1 MNRFFTTAVAAT
13 LVAVGAHAQTSVAP
27 TAPAPSATTA
37 PAPSVTTTLPTTT
50 APAGAPLPG
59 SNSFTE
65 AQASARI
72 VELGYTDVKGMIKD
86 SAGIWRGTAMKD
98 GKSQNVALDF
108 KGNIVVG
115 QN

>member
-1 MNRFFTTAVAAT
+1 MNKLIYTTLAAS
-13 LVAVGAHAQTSVAP
+13 LIALSAQAQTTTTP
-27 TAPAPSATTA
+27 TAPAPSATTPV
-37 PAPSVTTTLPTTT
+37 PAATPAAKLPD
-50 APAGAPLPG
+50 AGAPLPG

-65 AQASARI
+65 AQATARI
-72 VELGYTDVKGMIKD
+72 VELGYTDVKGLGKD
-86 SAGIWRGTAMKD
+86 SAGVWRGTAMKN

>member
-1 MNRFFTTAVAAT
+1 MNKLIYTTLAAGLIAT
-13 LVAVGAHAQTSVAP
+13 SAQAQTATTP
-27 TAPAPSATTA
+27 TAPAPA
-37 PAPSVTTTLPTTT
+37 PTVTTTVPMGTPT
-50 APAGAPLPG
+50 AKMPDAGAPLPG

-65 AQASARI
+65 AQATARI
-72 VELGYTDVKGMIKD
+72 VELGYTDVKGLGKD
-86 SAGIWRGTAMKD
+86 SAGVWRGTAMKD